1 METLRANMVTLGY
14 YVTTNLLKVMAG
26 SALIGFGVATLQQPT
41 RDDGNDEEEEEDDKN
56 KNKSNILQPIHKRYV
71 LSFVCIGSGLF
82 LALPSLTSQTFWEST
97 LPGLYA
103 IEYQQ
108 EQWSNYS
115 VLDYVNRS
123 FIKPDT
129 WNKIKNSADFKNITL
144 GELLGRGGSKDGISS
159 GGGGSVSS
167 KFSSSSSLIDTPS
180 SD

>member
-1 METLRANMVTLGY
+1 
-14 YVTTNLLKVMAG
+14 MAG

-41 RDDGNDEEEEEDDKN
+41 RDDGNDEDDDDDN
-56 KNKSNILQPIHKRYV
+56 NNNSNILQPIHKQYV
-71 LSFVCIGSGLF
+71 ISFVCIGSGLF
-82 LALPSLTSQTFWEST
+82 LALPSLISQTFWEST

-103 IEYQQ
+103 IGYQQ

-115 VLDYVNRS
+115 VLEYVNRS

-144 GELLGRGGSKDGISS
+144 GELLGRGAGSKDGISS
-159 GGGGSVSS
+159 GGGSVGS
-167 KFSSSSSLIDTPS
+167 KFSSSSSSSIDTPS